1 MNLRWDYC
9 ATAAGYFVQ
18 GEVDLLQLCSALL
31 QLFAVLRD
39 RMRGEATLKDRS
51 PRRGAVGLGIG
62 PLMVQGEQAR

>member
-1 MNLRWDYC
+1 VRRRRVILCKAKW
-9 ATAAGYFVQ
+9 
-18 GEVDLLQLCSALL
+18 DLLQLCSALL